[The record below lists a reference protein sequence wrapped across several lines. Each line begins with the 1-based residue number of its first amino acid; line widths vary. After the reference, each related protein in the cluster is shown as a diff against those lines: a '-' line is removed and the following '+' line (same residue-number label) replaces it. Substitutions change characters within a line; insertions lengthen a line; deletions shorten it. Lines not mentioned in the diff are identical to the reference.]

1 MLRIHALLLVSV
13 LELCVIFAVLWLVW
27 FFKARTLTRRLAAL
41 RMHQSAP
48 PAVAGDGA
56 YFTAE
61 LVATRA
67 QIDAGAN
74 ADPAVPQAPLAL
86 RAAYLEL
93 ERVFAQGQQRDAAFW
108 DQMRQQLGAL
118 LDAQMP
124 ATSDA
129 TDESPDA
136 PPVNN
141 DENNEPI
148 LGDKPQV
155 VTQAAVLGEF
165 KNALG
170 ALLADQQQNPEMRVH
185 ADKLMRCSREL
196 AMCMSILED
205 DNSFLREK
213 LIAAGILQE

>member
-1 MLRIHALLLVSV
+1 MIRVHALVFVTL
-13 LELCVIFAVLWLVW
+13 LELIVVFAALWLVW
-27 FFKARTLTRRLAAL
+27 FFKVRTLNRRLAAL
-41 RMHQSAP
+41 RSTSSDEQ
-48 PAVAGDGA
+48 AGHGEGA
-56 YFTAE
+56 YFAKE

-67 QIDAGAN
+67 QIDILAKDGP
-74 ADPAVPQAPLAL
+74 DVPLTGLTL
-86 RAAYLEL
+86 RAAYLDL
-93 ERVFAQGQQRDAAFW
+93 EREFAQGRQRDAAFW
-108 DQMRQQLGAL
+108 TNVQERVDAL
-118 LDAQMP
+118 RIAPAP

-129 TDESPDA
+129 ADDSPDA
-136 PPVNN
+136 PPINN

-148 LGDKPQV
+148 LEDKPRA
-155 VTQAAVLGEF
+155 VTQAAVLEEF

-213 LIAAGILQE
+213 LIAAGILQD

>member
-1 MLRIHALLLVSV
+1 MLRIHALLLVTV

-67 QIDAGAN
+67 QIDAAAS

-93 ERVFAQGQQRDAAFW
+93 ERVFAQGRQRDAAFW
-108 DQMRQQLGAL
+108 DQVRQQLGAL
-118 LDAQMP
+118 LDAQAP
-124 ATSDA
+124 ATSDT
-129 TDESPDA
+129 TDESPAA
-136 PPVNN
+136 PPAED
-141 DENNEPI
+141 DETIGPLE
-148 LGDKPQV
+148 DKPRV
-155 VTQAAVLGEF
+155 GTQASVLGEF

-185 ADKLMRCSREL
+185 ADKLMRSSREL

-213 LIAAGILQE
+213 LKAAGLMHDE

>member
-1 MLRIHALLLVSV
+1 MIRVHALVFVTL
-13 LELCVIFAVLWLVW
+13 LELIVVFAALWLVW
-27 FFKARTLTRRLAAL
+27 FFKVRTLNRRLAAL
-41 RMHQSAP
+41 RSTSSDEQ
-48 PAVAGDGA
+48 AGHGEGA
-56 YFTAE
+56 YFAKE

-67 QIDAGAN
+67 QIDILAKDGP
-74 ADPAVPQAPLAL
+74 DVPLTGLTL
-86 RAAYLEL
+86 RAAYLDL
-93 ERVFAQGQQRDAAFW
+93 ERELAQGRQRDAAFW
-108 DQMRQQLGAL
+108 TSVQERVDAL
-118 LDAQMP
+118 RIAHAP

-129 TDESPDA
+129 TDDSPDA
-136 PPVNN
+136 LPINN

-148 LGDKPQV
+148 LEDKPRA
-155 VTQAAVLGEF
+155 VTQAAVLEEF

-213 LIAAGILQE
+213 LIAAGISQD